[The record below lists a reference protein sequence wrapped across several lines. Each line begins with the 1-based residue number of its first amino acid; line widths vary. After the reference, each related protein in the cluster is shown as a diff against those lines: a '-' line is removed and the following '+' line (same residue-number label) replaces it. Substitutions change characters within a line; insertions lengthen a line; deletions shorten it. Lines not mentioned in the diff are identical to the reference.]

1 MMNHVSEHGQLFGGR
16 PNLNGVEVDYN
27 QHVVWQ
33 SNQWLDQHEFKQ
45 ISNGN
50 YMGFI
55 YEQEL
60 GPIPIGDWTSSFQA
74 LGYQA
79 DGVTNEFPYGAQII
93 VEFDAATKEQ
103 VWSWNPHEY
112 YTKLDS
118 DLYGGTWWGSFAGTN
133 HDWTHSNAFILMN
146 RKVLYIYQVGTYP
159 ELLKLTILQ
168 VKLIG

>member
-1 MMNHVSEHGQLFGGR
+1 
-16 PNLNGVEVDYN
+16 
-27 QHVVWQ
+27 
-33 SNQWLDQHEFKQ
+33 
-45 ISNGN
+45 
-50 YMGFI
+50 MGFI

-60 GPIPIGDWTSSFQA
+60 GPIPVGDWTSSFQA

-133 HDWTHSNAFILMN
+133 HDWTHSNAFYFDEQESA
-146 RKVLYIYQVGTYP
+146 VYISSRHLSRITKINYP
-159 ELLKLTILQ
+159 SGDVDWMTGLPSEFMLLSDTIFYWFSG
-168 VKLIG
+168 KNYEYFITNSISEYNLIKYK